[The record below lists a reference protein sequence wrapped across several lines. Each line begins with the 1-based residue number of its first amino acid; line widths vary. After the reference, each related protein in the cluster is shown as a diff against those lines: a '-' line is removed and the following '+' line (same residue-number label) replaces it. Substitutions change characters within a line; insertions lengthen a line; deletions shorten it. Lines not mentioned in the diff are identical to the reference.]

1 MLDFAAGI
9 EAKNYGLRKTSDL
22 LTLLDSLKILFPLVV
37 IAGALFFH
45 VWVRSQ
51 IIQIG
56 YENQQLI
63 NQENDLI
70 NIQKH
75 LILEEQTTK
84 DPNDLEILAIND
96 LEMIIPPAD
105 RIIMTVPSL
114 QSETE
119 GSETLALGNV
129 PHPTEIKKRSAFN

>member
-22 LTLLDSLKILFPLVV
+22 LTLLDSLKTLFPLVV

-56 YENQQLI
+56 YANQQLI
-63 NQENDLI
+63 NQENNLI
-70 NIQKH
+70 NVQKH

-84 DPNDLEILAIND
+84 DLKDLEILAVND
-96 LEMIIPPAD
+96 LEMILPPAD

-129 PHPTEIKKRSAFN
+129 LRPTEIKKRSAFN